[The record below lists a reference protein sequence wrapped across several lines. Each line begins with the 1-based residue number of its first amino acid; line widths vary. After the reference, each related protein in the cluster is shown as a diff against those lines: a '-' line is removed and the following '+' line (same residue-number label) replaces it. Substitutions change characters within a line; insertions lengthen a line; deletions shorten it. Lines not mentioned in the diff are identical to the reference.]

1 MIKPLFQRILV
12 AYNGSKSS
20 LHAFMYAVIMAKSLK
35 CKVKVVYVVDTD
47 TIKKLTLTKFL
58 MKEEGVEFKDDL
70 QKDGDHGLEYVSR
83 LAKAK
88 GVKVETELRH
98 GAVWSEIIKAA
109 DDYKC
114 DLILLGGGGGDG
126 SSSSLVRHGL
136 AGMQDSEIIGS
147 SHCSV
152 MVVKHPYIE
161 QFFKIL

>member
-1 MIKPLFQRILV
+1 MIKPLFQRVLV

-20 LHAFMYAVIMAKSLK
+20 LHAFMYGVMMAKSFK
-35 CKVKVVYVVDTD
+35 CKLKVVYVVDTD

-70 QKDGDHGLEYVSR
+70 QRDGDRGLEYVAR

-88 GVKVETELRH
+88 GIKIETEMRN
-98 GAVWSEIIKAA
+98 GAVWAEIVKAA
-109 DDYKC
+109 DDYKA
-114 DLILLGGGGGDG
+114 DLLLIGGGEESGT
-126 SSSSLVRHGL
+126 SSMLRHGL

>member
-20 LHAFMYAVIMAKSLK
+20 LHAFMYAVMMAKSFK
-35 CKVKVVYVVDTD
+35 CKVKAVYVVDTE
-47 TIKKLTLTKFL
+47 TIRKLTLTKFL
-58 MKEEGVEFKDDL
+58 MKEEGSVFKDDL
-70 QKDGDHGLEYVSR
+70 KRDGDRGLDYIAR

-88 GVKVETELRH
+88 GIKIETEMRH
-98 GAVWSEIIKAA
+98 GAVWSEIVKAA
-109 DDYKC
+109 DEYKA
-114 DLILLGGGGGDG
+114 DLLLIGGGDENT
-126 SSSSLVRHGL
+126 SSMMVSHGL

-161 QFFKIL
+161 QLFKIL